1 MNPPKQFY
9 NIWRKETSSHFSEK
23 FKETT
28 LYVHV
33 EYVWQQSKTK
43 VLIRTQANLDNDMH
57 IKFFCVESNAFIES
71 CALAIVEV
79 HRYIYLHK
87 LFAKLCEEK

>member
-1 MNPPKQFY
+1 M
-9 NIWRKETSSHFSEK
+9 WRKETSSHFSK
-23 FKETT
+23 KSKGTI
-28 LYVHV
+28 L
-33 EYVWQQSKTK
+33 YVWQQSKTK

-57 IKFFCVESNAFIES
+57 IKFFSVEPNAFIES

-87 LFAKLCEEK
+87 LIAKLCEEN